1 MVVTLTGPMDAFSD
15 TARPTAR
22 LILSN
27 LASTTVPEPVT
38 QSQAWNSRLNASVT
52 MLSITAAYL
61 LPIKEIVT
69 WLVVA
74 TQLRYVAQEIG

>member
-1 MVVTLTGPMDAFSD
+1 MDAYSD
-15 TARPTAR
+15 TARPIAR

-27 LASTTVPEPVT
+27 LASTTVPELVT

-61 LPIKEIVT
+61 LPIREIVT
-69 WLVVA
+69 WLVVV
-74 TQLRYVAQEIG
+74 TQQRYVAQEIG